1 MYLART
7 PAIAR
12 ALYGSRLWRMPAE
25 DDGGKS
31 IHLTFDDGPIPD
43 VTPWVL
49 EQLRAHQAKATFFC
63 IGKNIEANPDVF
75 ARVQADGHTI
85 GNHTWD
91 HCNGRHTSLADY
103 VASVQRCQPLTGSS
117 LFRPPYGRLT
127 RDQARAL
134 NNDFTIV
141 MWSVLSGDFDVR
153 IDAERCT
160 RNVLKHTEA
169 GSIVVFHDS
178 VKAWPRLRET
188 LPKVLEHFSGLGYS
202 FKGL

>member
-12 ALYGSRLWRMPAE
+12 ALYGSRLWRMPA
-25 DDGGKS
+25 DGDGGKS
-31 IHLTFDDGPIPD
+31 IHLTFDDGPIPEI
-43 VTPWVL
+43 TPWVL
-49 EQLRAHQAKATFFC
+49 GQLRAYQAKATFFC

-75 ARVQADGHTI
+75 AQVQADDHTI

-91 HCNGRHTSLADY
+91 HCNGRHTSLTDY
-103 VASVQRCQPLTGSS
+103 MTSVQRCQPLTGSS

-134 NNDFTIV
+134 GNDFTIV

-188 LPKVLEHFSGLGYS
+188 LPKVLEHFADLGYS

>member
-7 PAIAR
+7 PSIAR
-12 ALYGSRLWRMPAE
+12 ALYGSRLWRV
-25 DDGGKS
+25 DGADRS
-31 IHLTFDDGPIPD
+31 VCLTFDDGPIPE

-49 EQLRAHQAKATFFC
+49 DQLRAYNAQATFFC
-63 IGKNIEANPDVF
+63 IGKNIEAHPGIFADVK
-75 ARVQADGHTI
+75 AAGHTI

-91 HCNGRHTSLADY
+91 HCNGRHTPTAEY
-103 VASVQRCQPLTGSS
+103 MASVVRCQALTGTE

-127 RDQARAL
+127 REQAGAL
-134 NNDFTIV
+134 AADFRIV

-160 RNVLKHTEA
+160 RNVLKHTEP

-178 VKAWPRLRET
+178 VKAWPRLRDT
-188 LPKVLEHFSGLGYS
+188 LPKVLEHFAALGYA

>member
-12 ALYGSRLWRMPAE
+12 ALYGSRLWRVE
-25 DDGGKS
+25 GDGDKS
-31 IHLTFDDGPIPD
+31 LYLTFDDGPIPE

-49 EQLRAHQAKATFFC
+49 DQLRAYDARAAFFC
-63 IGKNIEANPDVF
+63 IGKNIEANAGIFNDVK
-75 ARVQADGHTI
+75 AAGHTI

-91 HCNGRHTSLADY
+91 HCNGRNTSLAEY
-103 VASVQRCQPLTGSS
+103 VASVQRCQALTGTD

-127 RDQARAL
+127 REQANAL
-134 NNDFTIV
+134 ASDFRIV

-153 IDAERCT
+153 IDAARCT
-160 RNVLKHTEA
+160 RNVLKHTGP

-178 VKAWPRLRET
+178 IKAWPRLKDT
-188 LPKVLEHFSGLGYS
+188 LPKVLEHFAALGYR